1 MQFLQYPPDKKI
13 QNYQF
18 SFKAKLG
25 KGAYGTVY
33 AGRNI
38 VDNKIVALKIVD
50 KKILQTDYASQLI
63 ASEIEIM
70 KLIEDKN
77 IVRLIDVL
85 QSVNNT
91 YIITEFCNGGD
102 LREYLKKRKTIPEN
116 DAINVLKD
124 LLHGIK
130 ALLKIGIIHRDIK
143 PANIMIQDTLF
154 KITDFGF
161 AKQVDSHIDTM
172 MNSLVGTPLY
182 MSPQIL
188 KRQSYTSKC
197 DIWSLGLIFYELI
210 YGITPWHS
218 QNLVELMAKLD
229 TKPLEFPSQPKV
241 SELTIKIIKGC
252 LQINEEKRISWDELF
267 SLIGM
272 QEQTNLPEINH
283 QILPVIQ
290 KNTQQQQQQY
300 QSQQQESTQ
309 IKQNLSFIEIKPHQ
323 RVKQR
328 TESMGTYHFV
338 SRHNRSM
345 SNATPTHDLD
355 KSSDRQQKPK
365 FYTKAKIS
373 YLQPDNRKITPQR
386 NITAYTQESERDR
399 NNSFLKFTT
408 QKIEL
413 IKFLENAHT
422 PPLPNKKYSTNNNND
437 SFRTPSNLQSN
448 STNTSNRYIHDQEN
462 ISNIVKV
469 NEFQIDEKARE
480 PLNQIIA
487 NGYFNTNSNLRLKR
501 TFSNHFQDN
510 TLSPISQQKN
520 SILVLLKI
528 IQIQFDLI
536 PNHITIKQDI
546 ESLLNQHKITINNV
560 REQLYT
566 PQDAKELKSI
576 INSLVNYL
584 NNNPQ
589 DNFLTQLSVMLLLLL
604 NYNQIIIFNIQTK
617 SLQLS
622 QSLIEQIKKNQ
633 KLQQQQLL
641 LSPEILRDQIKKLL
655 K

>member
-38 VDNKIVALKIVD
+38 IDNKIVALKIVD

-91 YIITEFCNGGD
+91 YIITEFCSGGD
-102 LREYLKKRKTIPEN
+102 LREYLKKRKQIPEN

-143 PANIMIQDTLF
+143 PANIMIHDGIF

-161 AKQVDSHIDTM
+161 AKQVDSHIDTI

-229 TKPLEFPSQPKV
+229 TKPLEFPTYPKV
-241 SELTIKIIKGC
+241 SEQTIKIIKGC
-252 LQINEEKRISWDELF
+252 LQINEDKRISWDQLFELVG
-267 SLIGM
+267 I
-272 QEQTNLPEINH
+272 QEQTILPEIN
-283 QILPVIQ
+283 QVLPVIQ
-290 KNTQQQQQQY
+290 KNTQSQY
-300 QSQQQESTQ
+300 QSQQQESIQ
-309 IKQNLSFIEIKPHQ
+309 IKQNLSFVEIKPHQ

-345 SNATPTHDLD
+345 SNATPTNDID
-355 KSSDRQQKPK
+355 KSSERQKCK
-365 FYTKAKIS
+365 FYTKTKIS

-386 NITAYTQESERDR
+386 NITAYTQESERDK
-399 NNSFLKFTT
+399 NSSFIKFTT
-408 QKIEL
+408 QRVEL

-422 PPLPNKKYSTNNNND
+422 PPLPNKKYSTYNND

-448 STNTSNRYIHDQEN
+448 STNTSNRYVHEQEN
-462 ISNIVKV
+462 SSNVVKV
-469 NEFQIDEKARE
+469 NEFQIEEKPRE
-480 PLNQIIA
+480 PLNYIIA
-487 NGYFNTNSNLRLKR
+487 NGYFNTSSNLRLKR

-520 SILVLLKI
+520 SILQLLKI

-536 PNHITIKQDI
+536 PNHISIKKDI

-566 PQDAKELKSI
+566 PQDIKELKSI
-576 INSLVNYL
+576 INCLVDYL

-589 DNFLTQLSVMLLLLL
+589 DNFITQLSVMLLLLL
-604 NYNQIIIFNIQTK
+604 NYNQIILFNVQTK

-622 QSLIEQIKKNQ
+622 KSLIEQIKKNQ

>member
-38 VDNKIVALKIVD
+38 IDNKIVALKIVD

-91 YIITEFCNGGD
+91 YIITEFCSGGD
-102 LREYLKKRKTIPEN
+102 LREYLKKRKQIPEN

-143 PANIMIQDTLF
+143 PANIMIHDGIF

-161 AKQVDSHIDTM
+161 AKQVDSHIDTI

-229 TKPLEFPSQPKV
+229 TKPLEFPTYPKV
-241 SELTIKIIKGC
+241 SEQTIKIIKGC
-252 LQINEEKRISWDELF
+252 LQINEDKRISWDQLF
-267 SLIGM
+267 QLVGM
-272 QEQTNLPEINH
+272 QEQTILPEIN
-283 QILPVIQ
+283 QVLPVIQ
-290 KNTQQQQQQY
+290 KNTQSQY
-300 QSQQQESTQ
+300 QSQQQESIQ
-309 IKQNLSFIEIKPHQ
+309 IKQNLSFVEIKQHQ

-345 SNATPTHDLD
+345 SNATPTNDID
-355 KSSDRQQKPK
+355 KSGERQKCK
-365 FYTKAKIS
+365 FYTKTKIS

-386 NITAYTQESERDR
+386 NITTYTQESERDK
-399 NNSFLKFTT
+399 NNSFIKFTT
-408 QKIEL
+408 QRIEL
-413 IKFLENAHT
+413 IKYLENAHT
-422 PPLPNKKYSTNNNND
+422 PPLPNKKYSTNNND

-448 STNTSNRYIHDQEN
+448 STNTSNRYVHEQEN
-462 ISNIVKV
+462 SSNVVKV
-469 NEFQIDEKARE
+469 NEFQIEEKPRE
-480 PLNQIIA
+480 PLNYIIA
-487 NGYFNTNSNLRLKR
+487 NGYFNTSSNLRLKR

-520 SILVLLKI
+520 SILQLLKI

-536 PNHITIKQDI
+536 PNHISIKKDI

-566 PQDAKELKSI
+566 PQDIKELKSI
-576 INSLVNYL
+576 INCLVDYL

-589 DNFLTQLSVMLLLLL
+589 DNFITQLSVMLLLLL
-604 NYNQIIIFNIQTK
+604 NYNQIILFNVQTK

-622 QSLIEQIKKNQ
+622 KSLIEQIKKNQ

>member
-38 VDNKIVALKIVD
+38 VDNKIVALKVVD

-91 YIITEFCNGGD
+91 YIVTEFCNGGD
-102 LREYLKKRKTIPEN
+102 LREYLKKRKSIPEN

-143 PANIMIQDTLF
+143 PANIMIHDGIF

-161 AKQVDSHIDTM
+161 AKQVDSHIDTI

-229 TKPLEFPSQPKV
+229 TKPLEFPPYPKV
-241 SELTIKIIKGC
+241 TEQTIKIIRGC
-252 LQINEEKRISWDELF
+252 LQINEDKRISWDQLF
-267 SLIGM
+267 SLAGM
-272 QEQTNLPEINH
+272 QEFATLPEITPV
-283 QILPVIQ
+283 LPLIQ
-290 KNTQQQQQQY
+290 KNTQSQY
-300 QSQQQESTQ
+300 QSQQQEPTQ
-309 IKQNLSFIEIKPHQ
+309 IKQNLSFLEIKPHQ

-328 TESMGTYHFV
+328 TESMGTYHFPN
-338 SRHNRSM
+338 RHNRSM
-345 SNATPTHDLD
+345 SNATPTHDVD
-355 KSSDRQQKPK
+355 KSSERQKGK
-365 FYTKAKIS
+365 FYTKTKIS

-399 NNSFLKFTT
+399 NSSFVKFTT
-408 QKIEL
+408 QRIEL

-448 STNTSNRYIHDQEN
+448 STNASNRNVQEQEN
-462 ISNIVKV
+462 SSKIPKV
-469 NEFQIDEKARE
+469 NEFQIEEKSRE
-480 PLNQIIA
+480 PLNYIIA
-487 NGYFNTNSNLRLKR
+487 NGYFNTSSNLRLKR

-510 TLSPISQQKN
+510 ALSPISQQKN
-520 SILVLLKI
+520 SILQFMKI

-536 PNHITIKQDI
+536 PNHITIKKDI
-546 ESLLNQHKITINNV
+546 DSLLNQHKITMNNV

-566 PQDAKELKSI
+566 PQDIKELKNI
-576 INSLVNYL
+576 INCLVDYL

-589 DNFLTQLSVMLLLLL
+589 DNFVTQLSVMLLLLL
-604 NYNQIIIFNIQTK
+604 NYNQIILYNVQTK

-622 QSLIEQIKKNQ
+622 KSLIDQINKNQ

-641 LSPEILRDQIKKLL
+641 LSPEILREEIKKLL

>member
-38 VDNKIVALKIVD
+38 LDNRIVALKIVD
-50 KKILQTDYASQLI
+50 KKILQTDYANQLI

-102 LREYLKKRKTIPEN
+102 LREYLKKRKSIPEN

-143 PANIMIQDTLF
+143 PANIMIHDGLF

-161 AKQVDSHIDTM
+161 AKQVDSHIDTI

-229 TKPLEFPSQPKV
+229 TKPLEFPPYPKV
-241 SELTIKIIKGC
+241 TEQTIKIIKGC
-252 LQINEEKRISWDELF
+252 LQINEEKRISWDQLF
-267 SLIGM
+267 SLSGM
-272 QEQTNLPEINH
+272 QENTILPEITPV
-283 QILPVIQ
+283 LPLIQ
-290 KNTQQQQQQY
+290 KNTQSQY

-309 IKQNLSFIEIKPHQ
+309 IKQNLSFLEIRPHQ

-328 TESMGTYHFV
+328 TESMGTYHF
-338 SRHNRSM
+338 SNRHNRSM
-345 SNATPTHDLD
+345 SNATPNNDAD
-355 KSSDRQQKPK
+355 KSSERQKPK
-365 FYTKAKIS
+365 FYTKTKIS

-399 NNSFLKFTT
+399 NSSFVKFTT
-408 QKIEL
+408 QRIEL
-413 IKFLENAHT
+413 IKFLENAQT
-422 PPLPNKKYSTNNNND
+422 PPLPNKKYSTNNND

-448 STNTSNRYIHDQEN
+448 STNASNRNVHEQEN
-462 ISNIVKV
+462 SSKIAKV
-469 NEFQIDEKARE
+469 NEFQIEEKSRE
-480 PLNQIIA
+480 PLNYIIA
-487 NGYFNTNSNLRLKR
+487 NGYFNTSSNLRLKR

-510 TLSPISQQKN
+510 ALSPISQQKN
-520 SILVLLKI
+520 SILQLMKI

-536 PNHITIKQDI
+536 PNHITIKKDI

-566 PQDAKELKSI
+566 PQDIKELKTI
-576 INSLVNYL
+576 INCLVDYL

-589 DNFLTQLSVMLLLLL
+589 DNFVTQLSVMLLLLL
-604 NYNQIIIFNIQTK
+604 NYNQIILYNVQTK

-622 QSLIEQIKKNQ
+622 KSLIDQINKNQ
-633 KLQQQQLL
+633 NLQQQQLL
-641 LSPEILRDQIKKLL
+641 LSPEILREEIKKLL

>member
-38 VDNKIVALKIVD
+38 VDNKIVALKVVD
-50 KKILQTDYASQLI
+50 KKILQTDYATQLI

-91 YIITEFCNGGD
+91 YIVTEFCNGGD
-102 LREYLKKRKTIPEN
+102 LREYLKKRKSIPEN

-143 PANIMIQDTLF
+143 PANIMVHDGIF

-161 AKQVDSHIDTM
+161 AKQVDSHIDTI

-229 TKPLEFPSQPKV
+229 TKPLEFPPYPKV
-241 SELTIKIIKGC
+241 TEQTIKIIKGC
-252 LQINEEKRISWDELF
+252 LQINEDKRISWDQLF
-267 SLIGM
+267 SLAGM
-272 QEQTNLPEINH
+272 QEYATLPEITPV
-283 QILPVIQ
+283 LPLIQ
-290 KNTQQQQQQY
+290 KNTQSQY
-300 QSQQQESTQ
+300 QSQQQEPTQ
-309 IKQNLSFIEIKPHQ
+309 IKQNLSFLEIKPHQ

-328 TESMGTYHFV
+328 TESMGTYHFPN
-338 SRHNRSM
+338 RHNRSM

-355 KSSDRQQKPK
+355 KSSERQKGK
-365 FYTKAKIS
+365 FYTKTKIS
-373 YLQPDNRKITPQR
+373 YLQPEYRKITPQR

-399 NNSFLKFTT
+399 NSSFVKFTT
-408 QKIEL
+408 QRIEL

-422 PPLPNKKYSTNNNND
+422 PPLPNKKYSTNNND

-448 STNTSNRYIHDQEN
+448 STNASNRNVQEQEN
-462 ISNIVKV
+462 SSKIVRV
-469 NEFQIDEKARE
+469 NEFQIEEKSRE
-480 PLNQIIA
+480 PLNYIIA
-487 NGYFNTNSNLRLKR
+487 NGYFNTSSNLRLKR

-510 TLSPISQQKN
+510 ALSPISQQKN
-520 SILVLLKI
+520 SILQFMKI

-536 PNHITIKQDI
+536 PNHITIKKDI
-546 ESLLNQHKITINNV
+546 DSLLNQHKITMNNV

-566 PQDAKELKSI
+566 PQDIKELKNI
-576 INSLVNYL
+576 INCLVDYL

-589 DNFLTQLSVMLLLLL
+589 DNFVTQLSVMLLLLL
-604 NYNQIIIFNIQTK
+604 NYNQIILYNVQTK

-622 QSLIEQIKKNQ
+622 KSLIDQINKNQ

-641 LSPEILRDQIKKLL
+641 LSPEILREEIKKLL

>member
-38 VDNKIVALKIVD
+38 IDNKIVALKIVD

-91 YIITEFCNGGD
+91 YIVTEFCNGGD
-102 LREYLKKRKTIPEN
+102 LREYLKRRKQIPEN

-143 PANIMIQDTLF
+143 PANIMIQDGIF

-161 AKQVDSHIDTM
+161 AKQVDSHIDTI

-188 KRQSYTSKC
+188 KRLSYTSKC

-229 TKPLEFPSQPKV
+229 TKPLEFPPYPKV
-241 SELTIKIIKGC
+241 SELTIRIIKGC
-252 LQINEEKRISWDELF
+252 LQINEDRRISWDELF
-267 SLIGM
+267 SLVGM
-272 QEQTNLPEINH
+272 QEQTTLPEINH
-283 QILPVIQ
+283 ILPVIQ
-290 KNTQQQQQQY
+290 KNTQQCQY
-300 QSQQQESTQ
+300 QSQQQQSTQ

-345 SNATPTHDLD
+345 SNATTNNDVD
-355 KSSDRQQKPK
+355 KSNDKQKPK
-365 FYTKAKIS
+365 IYTKTKIS

-386 NITAYTQESERDR
+386 NITAQTQESERDR
-399 NNSFLKFTT
+399 NSSFVKFTT
-408 QKIEL
+408 QRIEL

-422 PPLPNKKYSTNNNND
+422 PPIPNKKYSTNNNNND

-448 STNTSNRYIHDQEN
+448 STNTSNRYTHDQEN
-462 ISNIVKV
+462 SSNIIKV
-469 NEFQIDEKARE
+469 NEFQIEEKNKE
-480 PLNQIIA
+480 PINQIIA

-510 TLSPISQQKN
+510 ALSPITQQKN
-520 SILVLLKI
+520 YILQLLKI

-536 PNHITIKQDI
+536 PNHINIKQDI
-546 ESLLNQHKITINNV
+546 DSLLNQHKITLNNV

-566 PQDAKELKSI
+566 PQDAKILKNI
-576 INSLVNYL
+576 INTLVDYL

-604 NYNQIIIFNIQTK
+604 NYNQIIVFNIQTK

-622 QSLIEQIKKNQ
+622 KSLIEQITKNQ

-641 LSPEILRDQIKKLL
+641 LSPDVLREEIKKIL

>member
-33 AGRNI
+33 GGRNI

-50 KKILQTDYASQLI
+50 KKILLTDYASQLI

-102 LREYLKKRKTIPEN
+102 LREYLKKRKSIPEN

-143 PANIMIQDTLF
+143 PANIMIHDGVF

-161 AKQVDSHIDTM
+161 AKQVDSHIDTI

-218 QNLVELMAKLD
+218 QNLVELMGKLD
-229 TKPLEFPSQPKV
+229 TKPLEFPPFPKV
-241 SELTIKIIKGC
+241 SEQTIKIIKGC
-252 LQINEEKRISWDELF
+252 LQINEEKRISWDQLF
-267 SLIGM
+267 SLVGM
-272 QEQTNLPEINH
+272 QEQTTTLPEIN
-283 QILPVIQ
+283 QALPVIQ
-290 KNTQQQQQQY
+290 KNTYSQY

-309 IKQNLSFIEIKPHQ
+309 IKQNLSFVEIRPHQ
-323 RVKQR
+323 RAKQR

-345 SNATPTHDLD
+345 SNATPTNDAD
-355 KSSDRQQKPK
+355 KSSERQKGK
-365 FYTKAKIS
+365 FYTKTKIS
-373 YLQPDNRKITPQR
+373 YLQPDNRRVTPQR

-399 NNSFLKFTT
+399 NNNSFVKFTT
-408 QKIEL
+408 QRVEL

-422 PPLPNKKYSTNNNND
+422 PPLPNKKYSTNNND
-437 SFRTPSNLQSN
+437 SYRTPSNLQSN
-448 STNTSNRYIHDQEN
+448 STNTSNKYVHEQEN
-462 ISNIVKV
+462 SSNVVKV
-469 NEFQIDEKARE
+469 NEFQIEEKSRE
-480 PLNQIIA
+480 PLNHIIA
-487 NGYFNTNSNLRLKR
+487 NGYFNACSNLRLKR

-510 TLSPISQQKN
+510 ALSPISQQKN
-520 SILVLLKI
+520 SILQLLKI
-528 IQIQFDLI
+528 IQIQFDFI
-536 PNHITIKQDI
+536 PNHIAIKKDI

-566 PQDAKELKSI
+566 PQDIKDLKII
-576 INSLVNYL
+576 INCLVDYL

-589 DNFLTQLSVMLLLLL
+589 DNFVTQLSVMLLLLL
-604 NYNQIIIFNIQTK
+604 NYNQIILFNVQTK

-622 QSLIEQIKKNQ
+622 KSLIEQIKKNQ

-641 LSPEILRDQIKKLL
+641 LSPEILREQIKKLL